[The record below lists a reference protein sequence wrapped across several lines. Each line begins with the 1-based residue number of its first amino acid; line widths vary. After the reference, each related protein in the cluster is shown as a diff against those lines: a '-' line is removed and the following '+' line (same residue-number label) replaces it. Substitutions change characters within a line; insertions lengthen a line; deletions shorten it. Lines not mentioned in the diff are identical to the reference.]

1 MQKNRNIGYDETKK
15 MLDTI
20 RNFKYKSKQLVSLH
34 EEISPLNNQKNDIT
48 VVNDVDVNINSSD
61 GNDLVLNDNE
71 KTAISQV
78 VDNFMSQVS
87 QIVEFEPGVTIN
99 EKQIRL
105 DGKLTDDDI
114 DFVIIAG
121 DGRGLYIN
129 ADMLKLEEETIEIL
143 DKLIKFEEVFK
154 TAMETLINQRQR
166 NIGINKNEL

>member
-20 RNFKYKSKQLVSLH
+20 RNFKYKSKQSVSLH

-78 VDNFMSQVS
+78 VDNFMNQVS

-166 NIGINKNEL
+166 NVGTNKNEL